1 MKQNPSLRKL
11 LLLLSIV
18 ALVFA
23 AAVPAFAQEE
33 ATPEAPAAEGE
44 DHSEGAAVEGEEAAA
59 EGEEAE
65 SPLDALGI
73 NAGFLIA
80 QLVNFGIIFFLL
92 TRFLWGPITNMLDSR
107 SEKIRKGLE
116 DAAIAANARLDAEAE
131 AGRIKQSAQADVN
144 KMIDEGRVRGE
155 ELAKEIEAAARSE
168 AEKIRQD
175 ARTAAEAERNAQLA
189 DLRGQVAA
197 ISMAAAQRLIGAS
210 LDENRQRQL
219 VDEFFTKVPAD
230 AKALSGAAEVI
241 SAMPLTEAEQDRVKG
256 EISASDVTF
265 RVDPSILGGLIIRSG
280 DRVIDGSVRS
290 GLNSLA
296 ARLN

>member
-1 MKQNPSLRKL
+1 MKQNLKLRKL
-11 LLLLSIV
+11 LLLVSIV
-18 ALVFA
+18 VLVFA
-23 AAVPAFAQEE
+23 AVAPAFAQEE
-33 ATPEAPAAEGE
+33 ATPEAPAAEAE
-44 DHSEGAAVEGEEAAA
+44 DHSEDAAAEGEGE

-92 TRFLWGPITNMLDSR
+92 TRFLWGPIINMLDSR

-131 AGRIKQSAQADVN
+131 AGRIKQSAQVDVN

-155 ELAKEIEAAARSE
+155 ELAKEIEAAARNE
-168 AEKIRQD
+168 ADKIRQD
-175 ARTAAEAERNAQLA
+175 ARTAAETERNAQLA

-230 AKALSGAAEVI
+230 AKALSGSAEVI

-256 EISASDVTF
+256 EIGAADVTF
-265 RVDPSILGGLIIRSG
+265 RVDPAILGGLIIRSG